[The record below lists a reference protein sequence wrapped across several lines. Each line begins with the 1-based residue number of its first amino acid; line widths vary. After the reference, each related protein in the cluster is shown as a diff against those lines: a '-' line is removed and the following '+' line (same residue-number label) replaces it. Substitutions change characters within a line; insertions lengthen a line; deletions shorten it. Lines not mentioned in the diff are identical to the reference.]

1 MEIVKPIGGH
11 TVASRALETGHRA
24 KRVDVFLLGSS
35 LLAVE
40 SSLAVAPF
48 LHAGMGMLILVHCI
62 TKSHGEEMALSLER
76 EFMKSRGLSI

>member
-1 MEIVKPIGGH
+1 MLHEPLKLDIELRELMF
-11 TVASRALETGHRA
+11 S
-24 KRVDVFLLGSS
+24 LLGSS

-62 TKSHGEEMALSLER
+62 TKSHSEEIALSLQR
-76 EFMKSRGLSI
+76 EFMKSRDLSI